1 MSNKP
6 LKYILFL
13 ICTISLLNLIILSIF
28 SIFWRSA
35 DATYLNQLPYYLLS
49 AVLSAFFIAFLVVSS
64 APVLKDFLTNQ
75 RSLLRLENLSH
86 PLLLKLSLEAP
97 GTYHHSLAVANLA
110 NKAAKAIGAD
120 SLLTRIGA
128 YYHDIGKTTNPAY
141 YIENQ
146 KEGIN
151 IHEEIQNPKK
161 SAKIILDHVHAGL
174 NLANEYHFPKEVTAF
189 ISEHHGTSLTHFY
202 YQAEKAGKKIKKNDF
217 RYPGPKPLTRETAV
231 TMLADVIEAR
241 VRLLEKVTPGTIEE
255 VVDKSIKE
263 KIDEKQLELSGLTPR
278 ETGIIRQS
286 FIDTLETIYHQRIKY

>member
-13 ICTISLLNLIILSIF
+13 ISAISLLNLLILSVF
-28 SIFWRSA
+28 SIFWRLAGTS
-35 DATYLNQLPYYLLS
+35 YLDQLPYYLMA
-49 AVLSAFFIAFLVVSS
+49 AVLSALIIAFLVVST
-64 APVLKDFLTNQ
+64 APVLKDFLANQ

-97 GTYHHSLAVANLA
+97 GTYHHCLAVANLA

-128 YYHDIGKTTNPAY
+128 YYHDIGKTINPSY

-151 IHEEIQNPKK
+151 IHEEMQNPKK
-161 SAKIILDHVHAGL
+161 SAKIILGHVQSGL
-174 NLANEYHFPKEVTAF
+174 NLANDYHFPKEVIAF

-202 YQAEKAGKKIKKNDF
+202 YQAEKSGKKVKKSDF
-217 RYPGPKPLTRETAV
+217 RYPGPKPLSRETAI
-231 TMLADVIEAR
+231 TMLADIIEAR
-241 VRLLEKVTPGTIEE
+241 VRLLEKVTPEAIEE
-255 VVDKSIKE
+255 VVDQSIKE
-263 KIDEKQLELSGLTPR
+263 KNQENQLELSGLTPR
-278 ETGIIRQS
+278 ELGIIRQS
-286 FIDTLETIYHQRIKY
+286 FIDTLETIYHQRVKY